1 MNSISE
7 EVDGD
12 ILLFAD
18 DTKLYKI
25 IDTDEDQLAM
35 QEDINKLHRWS
46 QAWLMTFNKE
56 KCKTMHFGHNN
67 GMQDYYVDGVKLST
81 IKEEKDLGVLITDD
95 LKPSVQCTEAAR
107 KAMSALRWS
116 RRSSKYIDSNTFK
129 VLYKTY
135 IRPNMEFCIQA
146 WSPYMVKDIEV
157 LEKVQHRATRMVPGL
172 KRLPYEDRLRRL
184 DIYSLTAR
192 RLRGDLIS
200 RDIQIIT

>member
-1 MNSISE
+1 M
-7 EVDGD
+7 
-12 ILLFAD
+12 
-18 DTKLYKI
+18 
-25 IDTDEDQLAM
+25 
-35 QEDINKLHRWS
+35 
-46 QAWLMTFNKE
+46 
-56 KCKTMHFGHNN
+56 
-67 GMQDYYVDGVKLST
+67 DGVKLST

-116 RRSSKYIDSNTFK
+116 RRSFKYIDSNTFK

-135 IRPNMEFCIQA
+135 IIPNMEFCIQA

-184 DIYSLTAR
+184 DIYLDGRKCSHFLANYN
-192 RLRGDLIS
+192 
-200 RDIQIIT
+200 

>member
-1 MNSISE
+1 MDRKLLTSKKTEGYYKWSELGLGSVTSGVPQGSVLGPILFILFVNSISE

-35 QEDINKLHRWS
+35 QEDINNLHRWS

-67 GMQDYYVDGVKLST
+67 GMQDYYMDGVKLST

-116 RRSSKYIDSNTFK
+116 GRSFKYIDSDTFK

-135 IRPNMEFCIQA
+135 IRPSIDN
-146 WSPYMVKDIEV
+146 
-157 LEKVQHRATRMVPGL
+157 L
-172 KRLPYEDRLRRL
+172 
-184 DIYSLTAR
+184 
-192 RLRGDLIS
+192 
-200 RDIQIIT
+200 